1 MTARSSAV
9 PARRKTVARFRM
21 TCRACSTTPPGTK
34 APVAG
39 STGSWPVTNRNS
51 PARTAWLYAAVGG
64 GGGPGADAPAPVEPP
79 REQEPQRDEEPA
91 EPARRPAVGLAVAPA
106 RHEIF
111 RQRPEVGQGLE

>member
-1 MTARSSAV
+1 MTAWSSAV
-9 PARRKTVARFRM
+9 PARRRTVARFRM

-64 GGGPGADAPAPVEPP
+64 GGGAPAPVEPP